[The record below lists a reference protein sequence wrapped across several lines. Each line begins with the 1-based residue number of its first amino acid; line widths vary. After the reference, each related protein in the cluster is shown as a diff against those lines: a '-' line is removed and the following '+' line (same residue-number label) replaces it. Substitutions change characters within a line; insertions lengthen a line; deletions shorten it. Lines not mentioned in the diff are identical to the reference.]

1 MTIIQDYLTLTLK
14 YKQEYSDKTLLLM
27 QVGSFF
33 ESYALLNEKD
43 NTYQGSNIQD
53 FSDIN
58 DLVISKKNIFHNG
71 KPVVMAGFGVTQI
84 EKYIRRMQENDY
96 TIVVYTQDSNTKNT
110 TRSLSCIYSPGTYFS
125 NEANQLSNVTSCI
138 WIHYSASNQLI
149 NEKFTIGMSSIDIY
163 TGNSNTMEYIV
174 DYIKSPTVFDCLEN
188 YLSINNPS
196 ECMVVSNYKLDYVL
210 ELINCKVHKYFYEHE
225 WIKNISKQKYQYEI
239 IKTFL
244 NKDPDTIFTEWNI
257 STQSYCLLTQFIY
270 KHNPNLIKKLK
281 PPSLIHS
288 NTKLLLANHSLK
300 QLNIIP
306 DNNHT
311 GKYSCLS
318 NLLNNCITNMG
329 KRAFNYE
336 LLNPSIDHEHLSLI
350 YDITEHTMNKN
361 MWQVIRNYL
370 SGIKDLSKIYRKIV
384 LGKLSPKDFYIIYKN
399 LTIVNNIFLHV
410 SNDKKLSNYINNQNI
425 SYDIMEIQNYISMSL
440 NLDNCLKYDDLS
452 FDKFN
457 LNLIHDIMLFTH
469 EYSESLNS
477 SYDTF
482 KNYYIK
488 LIQIKDFLDL
498 SIKEYESKSSPKLN
512 NSKTGSPKTNSP
524 KKDSQKKD
532 NQTMDNKSIN
542 IPKKYENSE
551 YIKLHE
557 CPKTE
562 PALIGTTK
570 RLNILKKILND
581 LTCNH
586 FNPQSIEIKSHN
598 GSNSMITS
606 NEINNIS
613 KNIQK
618 YKEIFFDNLTK
629 EFNNFANNFIQKF
642 ETQLNTIIDYITK
655 CDILQNRCYVA
666 ETFYYTKPLIINS
679 DKSFVDF
686 KELRHPIIE
695 KININEL
702 YVTNDLNFDYVNN
715 GYLLYGTNA
724 VGKTSFI
731 KSIGISIIM
740 AQAGLYV
747 PAESFTYSV
756 YKSIY
761 TRILGNDNIFKGL
774 STFAVEMT
782 ELRSIL
788 KNANENSLIL
798 GDELCSGTESTSAL
812 SIFTAGIQYLSKQNC
827 SFIFATHFHEIIDYD
842 EIKELTNLKLLH
854 MSVIYDRLN
863 DRLIYDRKLK
873 EGPGDN
879 MYGLEVCKSLNL
891 PEDFLDLAHNIR
903 NKYSNKSNAFNS
915 NGLIIEKKTSHYNSS
930 KIKGL
935 CEICKEIEGTEVHHL
950 IYQKEFNR
958 ILSGNN
964 KLKKNHKA
972 NLINI
977 CDKCHDKIHEKDSE
991 FKIYKTSNGYEIL

>member
-1 MTIIQDYLTLTLK
+1 MTIIDEYLSLTKK
-14 YKQEYSDKTLLLM
+14 YKDEYSNKTLLLI

-33 ESYALLNEKD
+33 ECYALLNPRE
-43 NTYQGSNIQD
+43 NTYQGSNIQE

-58 DLVISKKNIFHNG
+58 DLVISKKNILHNG
-71 KPVVMAGFGVTQI
+71 TPVVMAGFGISQL
-84 EKYIRRMQENDY
+84 EKYVRRMQENDY
-96 TIVVYTQDSNTKNT
+96 TIVVHTQDSNTKNT

-125 NEANQLSNVTSCI
+125 NDSNELSNVTSCI
-138 WIHYSASNQLI
+138 WIHYSASNKLI
-149 NEKFTIGMSSIDIY
+149 NEKLTIGMSSIDIY

-174 DYIKSPTVFDCLEN
+174 DYIKSPTVFDSLEN
-188 YLSINNPS
+188 YLCINNPS
-196 ECMVVSNYKLDYVL
+196 ECIVVSNYKLDYVL
-210 ELINCKVHKYFYEHE
+210 ELINCKVHTYNYEHE
-225 WIKNISKQKYQYEI
+225 WIKNVSKQKYQYEI
-239 IKTFL
+239 IKNFL
-244 NKDPDTIFTEWNI
+244 NKDPDIIFNEFNI

-270 KHNPNLIKKLK
+270 KHNPNLIKKLQT
-281 PPSLIHS
+281 PNLI
-288 NTKLLLANHSLK
+288 NTETKLILANHSLK

-311 GKYSCLS
+311 GKYSCVS
-318 NLLNNCITNMG
+318 TLLNNCITSMG

-336 LLNPSIDHEHLSLI
+336 LLNPSID
-350 YDITEHTMNKN
+350 YDYLNTVYNITEHCIHKN

-370 SGIKDLSKIYRKIV
+370 NGIKDLSKIYRKII
-384 LGKLSPKDFYIIYKN
+384 LGKLSPKDFYIIYYN
-399 LTIVNNIFLHV
+399 LTTVNNIFLHV
-410 SNDKKLSNYINNQNI
+410 SKDTTLLNYIDTESVSFCITQ
-425 SYDIMEIQNYISMSL
+425 IQEYISKYL
-440 NLDNCLKYDDLS
+440 NLESCKKYDDLS

-457 LNLIHDIMLFTH
+457 LNSIFDIMLFNSD
-469 EYSESLNS
+469 YSDNLNNT
-477 SYDTF
+477 YDTF
-482 KNYYIK
+482 KNYYTK
-488 LIQIKDFLDL
+488 LIQIKEFLDL
-498 SIKEYESKSSPKLN
+498 SIKEYETKNSQSGTLN
-512 NSKTGSPKTNSP
+512 
-524 KKDSQKKD
+524 KKNETSD
-532 NQTMDNKSIN
+532 
-542 IPKKYENSE
+542 

-562 PALIGTTK
+562 PALIGTTR
-570 RLNILKKILND
+570 RLNTLKKIIND

-606 NEINNIS
+606 NEINTIS
-613 KNIQK
+613 KNILK
-618 YKEIFFDNLTK
+618 YKEIFFDTLSK
-629 EFNNFANNFIQKF
+629 EFYSFANNFILNF
-642 ETQLNTIIDYITK
+642 EIQINTVIEYVTK

-666 ETFYYTKPLIINS
+666 ETFSYTKPLIINS

-686 KELRHPIIE
+686 KGLRHPIIE
-695 KININEL
+695 KINTNEI
-702 YVTNDLNFDYVNN
+702 YVTNDLLFDYINN

-740 AQAGLYV
+740 AQAGLFV
-747 PAESFTYSV
+747 PADSYTFSV

-761 TRILGNDNIFKGL
+761 TRILGNDNLFKGL

-812 SIFTAGIQYLSKQNC
+812 SIFTAGIKYLAKKNS
-827 SFIFATHFHEIIDYD
+827 SFIFATHFHEIINYS
-842 EIKELTNLKLLH
+842 EIKELNSLKLLH
-854 MSVIYDRLN
+854 MSVVYDRLN

-891 PEDFLDLAHNIR
+891 PEDFLEMAHDIR
-903 NKYSNKSNAFNS
+903 NKYNNKSNTFNQ
-915 NGLIIEKKTSHYNSS
+915 NRLIIEKKTSQYNRT
-930 KIKGL
+930 KIKGV
-935 CEICKEIEGTEVHHL
+935 CEICKESEGTEVHHL
-950 IYQKEFNR
+950 IYQKEFEN
-958 ILSGNN
+958 GNSKGN

-977 CDKCHDKIHEKDSE
+977 CEKCHDKIHEENSQL
-991 FKIYKTSNGYEIL
+991 KIYKTTNGYEIL

>member
-1 MTIIQDYLTLTLK
+1 MTIIDEYLSLTRK
-14 YKQEYSDKTLLLM
+14 YKSEYSEKTLLLM

-33 ESYALLNEKD
+33 ECYALLDPRE
-43 NTYQGSNIQD
+43 NTYHGSNIQE

-58 DLVISKKNIFHNG
+58 DLVISKKNVLHNG
-71 KPVVMAGFGVTQI
+71 TPVVMAGFGITQL
-84 EKYIRRMQENDY
+84 EKYVRRMQENDY
-96 TIVVYTQDSNTKNT
+96 TVVVHTQDSNTKNT

-125 NEANQLSNVTSCI
+125 NDSNELSNVTSCI
-138 WIHYSASNQLI
+138 WIHYSASNKLI
-149 NEKFTIGMSSIDIY
+149 NEKLTIGMSSIDIY

-174 DYIKSPTVFDCLEN
+174 DYIKSPTVFDSLEN
-188 YLSINNPS
+188 YLCINNPS
-196 ECMVVSNYKLDYVL
+196 ECIVVSNYKLDYVL
-210 ELINCKVHKYFYEHE
+210 ELINCKVHTYNYDHE
-225 WIKNISKQKYQYEI
+225 WIKNVSKQKYQHEI

-257 STQSYCLLTQFIY
+257 STQSYCLLSQFIY
-270 KHNPNLIKKLK
+270 KHNPNLIKKLQV
-281 PPSLIHS
+281 PSLINS
-288 NTKLLLANHSLK
+288 ETKLILANHSLK

-306 DNNHT
+306 DNNHS
-311 GKYSCLS
+311 GKYSCIS
-318 NLLNNCITNMG
+318 TLLNNCITSMG

-336 LLNPSIDHEHLSLI
+336 LLNPSIDYKYLNEI
-350 YDITEHTMNKN
+350 YDITSHAINKN

-370 SGIKDLSKIYRKIV
+370 NGIKDLSKIYRKII
-384 LGKLSPKDFYIIYKN
+384 LGKLSPKDFYIIYNN
-399 LTIVNNIFLHV
+399 LTTVNNIFFHISKDTTL
-410 SNDKKLSNYINNQNI
+410 LNYIDTENVTFCI
-425 SYDIMEIQNYISMSL
+425 SEIQEYIYKYL
-440 NLDNCLKYDDLS
+440 NLECCKKYDDLS

-457 LNLIHDIMLFTH
+457 LNSIFDIMLFNNN
-469 EYSESLNS
+469 YSDDLNNT
-477 SYDTF
+477 YDTF
-482 KNYYIK
+482 KNYYTK

-498 SIKEYESKSSPKLN
+498 SIKEYETK
-512 NSKTGSPKTNSP
+512 NSP
-524 KKDSQKKD
+524 KGPNGTLNKKNEISD
-532 NQTMDNKSIN
+532 
-542 IPKKYENSE
+542 

-562 PALIGTTK
+562 PALIGTTR
-570 RLNILKKILND
+570 RLNVLKKIIND

-606 NEINNIS
+606 NEINTIA
-613 KNIQK
+613 KNILK
-618 YKEIFFDNLTK
+618 YKEMFFDNLTK
-629 EFNNFANNFIQKF
+629 EFSNFANNFIQKF
-642 ETQLNTIIDYITK
+642 EIQINTVINYITK

-666 ETFYYTKPLIINS
+666 ETFSYTKPTILDT

-686 KELRHPIIE
+686 KGLRHPLIE
-695 KININEL
+695 KINTNEI
-702 YVTNDLNFDYVNN
+702 YVTNDLNFDFVNS

-747 PAESFTYSV
+747 PADSFTFSV

-761 TRILGNDNIFKGL
+761 TRILGNDNLFKGL

-812 SIFTAGIQYLSKQNC
+812 SIFTAGIKYLSNKNC
-827 SFIFATHFHEIIDYD
+827 CFIFATHFHEIIDYS
-842 EIKELTNLKLLH
+842 EIKELGSLKLLH
-854 MSVIYDRLN
+854 MSVIYDRVN

-891 PEDFLDLAHNIR
+891 PEDFLEMAHNIR
-903 NKYSNKSNAFNS
+903 NKYNNKSNTFNQ
-915 NGLIIEKKTSHYNSS
+915 NCLIIEKKTSQYNSS
-930 KIKGL
+930 KIKGV
-935 CEICKEIEGTEVHHL
+935 CEICKETEGTEVHHL
-950 IYQKEFNR
+950 IYQKEFEN
-958 ILSGNN
+958 GNSKGN

-977 CDKCHDKIHEKDSE
+977 CEKCHDKIHEENSQL
-991 FKIYKTSNGYEIL
+991 KIYKTTNGYEIL

>member
-1 MTIIQDYLTLTLK
+1 MTIIDEYLSLTRK
-14 YKQEYSDKTLLLM
+14 YKLEYSEKTLLLM

-33 ESYALLNEKD
+33 ECYALLDPRE
-43 NTYQGSNIQD
+43 NTYQGSNIQE

-58 DLVISKKNIFHNG
+58 DLVISKKNVLYNG
-71 KPVVMAGFGVTQI
+71 TPVVMAGFGVTQL
-84 EKYIRRMQENDY
+84 EKYVRRMQENDY
-96 TIVVYTQDSNTKNT
+96 TIVVHTQDSNTKNT

-125 NEANQLSNVTSCI
+125 NDSNELSNVTSCI
-138 WIHYSASNQLI
+138 WIHYSASNKLI
-149 NEKFTIGMSSIDIY
+149 NEKLTIGMSSIDIY

-174 DYIKSPTVFDCLEN
+174 DYIKSPTVFDSLEN
-188 YLSINNPS
+188 YLCINNPS
-196 ECMVVSNYKLDYVL
+196 ECIVVSNYKLDYVL
-210 ELINCKVHKYFYEHE
+210 ELINCKVHTYNYDHE
-225 WIKNISKQKYQYEI
+225 WIKNVSKQKYQYEI
-239 IKTFL
+239 IKNFL
-244 NKDPDTIFTEWNI
+244 NKDPDIIFNEFNI

-270 KHNPNLIKKLK
+270 KHNPNLIKKLQA
-281 PPSLIHS
+281 PNLI
-288 NTKLLLANHSLK
+288 NTETKLILANHSLK

-311 GKYSCLS
+311 GKYSCVS
-318 NLLNNCITNMG
+318 TLLNNCITSMG

-336 LLNPSIDHEHLSLI
+336 LLNPSID
-350 YDITEHTMNKN
+350 YDYLNTVYNITEHCINKN

-370 SGIKDLSKIYRKIV
+370 NGIKDLSKIYRKII
-384 LGKLSPKDFYIIYKN
+384 LGKLSPKDFYVIYNN
-399 LTIVNNIFLHV
+399 LTTVNNIFLHV
-410 SNDKKLSNYINNQNI
+410 SKDTTLLNYIDTESVSFCITQ
-425 SYDIMEIQNYISMSL
+425 IQEYISKYL
-440 NLDNCLKYDDLS
+440 NLESCKKYDDLS

-457 LNLIHDIMLFTH
+457 LNSIFDIMLFNSD
-469 EYSESLNS
+469 YSDTLNS
-477 SYDTF
+477 TYDTF
-482 KNYYIK
+482 KNYYTK

-498 SIKEYESKSSPKLN
+498 SIKEYETK
-512 NSKTGSPKTNSP
+512 
-524 KKDSQKKD
+524 
-532 NQTMDNKSIN
+532 N
-542 IPKKYENSE
+542 IPKGPNGPKGTLNKKNETSD

-562 PALIGTTK
+562 PALIGTTR
-570 RLNILKKILND
+570 RLNTLKKIIND

-586 FNPQSIEIKSHN
+586 FNPQSIEIKNHN

-613 KNIQK
+613 KNILK
-618 YKEIFFDNLTK
+618 YKEIFFDTLFK
-629 EFNNFANNFIQKF
+629 EFNSFANNFIQNF
-642 ETQLNTIIDYITK
+642 EIQINTVIEYVTK

-666 ETFYYTKPLIINS
+666 ETFSYTKPLIINS

-686 KELRHPIIE
+686 KGLRHPIIE
-695 KININEL
+695 KINTNEI
-702 YVTNDLNFDYVNN
+702 YVTNDLLFDYINN

-740 AQAGLYV
+740 AQAGLFV
-747 PAESFTYSV
+747 PADSYTFSV

-761 TRILGNDNIFKGL
+761 TRILGNDNLFKGL

-788 KNANENSLIL
+788 KNSNENSLIL

-812 SIFTAGIQYLSKQNC
+812 SIFTAGIKYLSNKNC
-827 SFIFATHFHEIIDYD
+827 SFIFATHFHEIINYS
-842 EIKELTNLKLLH
+842 EIKELESLKLLH
-854 MSVIYDRLN
+854 MSVIYDRVN

-891 PEDFLDLAHNIR
+891 PEDFLEMAHDIR
-903 NKYSNKSNAFNS
+903 NKYNNKSNIFNQ
-915 NGLIIEKKTSHYNSS
+915 NGLIIEKKTSQYNSS
-930 KIKGL
+930 KIKGV
-935 CEICKEIEGTEVHHL
+935 CEICKESEGTEVHHL
-950 IYQKEFNR
+950 IYQKEFEN
-958 ILSGNN
+958 GNSKGN

-977 CDKCHDKIHEKDSE
+977 CEKCHDKIHEENSQL
-991 FKIYKTSNGYEIL
+991 KIYKTTNGYEIL

>member
-1 MTIIQDYLTLTLK
+1 MTIIDEYLSLTRK
-14 YKQEYSDKTLLLM
+14 YKSEYSEKTLLLM

-33 ESYALLNEKD
+33 ECYALLDTTE
-43 NTYQGSNIQD
+43 NTYQGSNIQE

-58 DLVISKKNIFHNG
+58 DLVISKKNVLHDG
-71 KPVVMAGFGVTQI
+71 TPVVMAGFGITQL
-84 EKYIRRMQENDY
+84 EKYVRRMQENDY
-96 TIVVYTQDSNTKNT
+96 TIVVHTQDSNTKNT

-125 NEANQLSNVTSCI
+125 NDSTELSNVTCCI
-138 WIHYSASNQLI
+138 WIHYSASNKLI
-149 NEKFTIGMSSIDIY
+149 NEKLTIGMSSIDIY
-163 TGNSNTMEYIV
+163 TGNSNTMQYIV
-174 DYIKSPTVFDCLEN
+174 DYIKSPTVFDSLEN
-188 YLSINNPS
+188 YLCINNPS
-196 ECMVVSNYKLDYVL
+196 ECIVVSNYKLDYVL
-210 ELINCKVHKYFYEHE
+210 ELINCKIHTYNYDHE
-225 WIKNISKQKYQYEI
+225 WIKNVSKQKYQHEI

-257 STQSYCLLTQFIY
+257 STQSYCLLSQFIY
-270 KHNPNLIKKLK
+270 KHNPNLIKKLQI
-281 PPSLIHS
+281 PSLI
-288 NTKLLLANHSLK
+288 NTETKLILANHSLK

-311 GKYSCLS
+311 GKYSCIS
-318 NLLNNCITNMG
+318 TLLNNCITSMG
-329 KRAFNYE
+329 KRAFHYQ
-336 LLNPSIDHEHLSLI
+336 LLNPSIDYKYLNEI
-350 YDITEHTMNKN
+350 YDITSHTIDKN

-370 SGIKDLSKIYRKIV
+370 NGIKDLSKIYRKII
-384 LGKLSPKDFYIIYKN
+384 LGKLSPKDFYIIYNN
-399 LTIVNNIFLHV
+399 LTTVNNIFLHV
-410 SNDKKLSNYINNQNI
+410 SKDKTLLNYIDTESVSFCI
-425 SYDIMEIQNYISMSL
+425 SQIQEYIIKYI
-440 NLDNCLKYDDLS
+440 NLESCKKYDDLS

-457 LNLIHDIMLFTH
+457 LNCIYDIMLFNDNF
-469 EYSESLNS
+469 SDDLNNT
-477 SYDTF
+477 YQTF
-482 KNYYIK
+482 KNYYLK

-498 SIKEYESKSSPKLN
+498 SIKEYESKN
-512 NSKTGSPKTNSP
+512 NSSGTLN
-524 KKDSQKKD
+524 KK
-532 NQTMDNKSIN
+532 N
-542 IPKKYENSE
+542 ENSD

-562 PALIGTTK
+562 PALIGTTR
-570 RLNILKKILND
+570 RLNTLKKIIND

-606 NEINNIS
+606 NEINTIS
-613 KNIQK
+613 KNILK

-629 EFNNFANNFIQKF
+629 EFSNFANNFIQQF
-642 ETQLNTIIDYITK
+642 EIQINTVIDYITK

-666 ETFYYTKPLIINS
+666 QTFSYSKPIILDTS
-679 DKSFVDF
+679 KSFVDF
-686 KELRHPIIE
+686 KGLRHPLIE
-695 KININEL
+695 KINTNEI
-702 YVTNDLNFDYVNN
+702 YITNNLNFDFVNS

-747 PAESFTYSV
+747 PAESFTFSV

-761 TRILGNDNIFKGL
+761 TRILGNDNLFKGL

-788 KNANENSLIL
+788 KNANENSIIL

-812 SIFTAGIQYLSKQNC
+812 SIFTAGIKYLSYKNC
-827 SFIFATHFHEIIDYD
+827 CFIFATHFHEIIDYS
-842 EIKELTNLKLLH
+842 EIKELNSLKLLH

-873 EGPGDN
+873 DGPGDN

-891 PEDFLDLAHNIR
+891 PEDFLEMAHDIR
-903 NKYSNKSNAFNS
+903 NKYNNKSNTFNQ
-915 NGLIIEKKTSHYNSS
+915 NGLIIEKKTSQYNSS
-930 KIKGL
+930 KIKGI
-935 CEICKEIEGTEVHHL
+935 CEICKKSEGTEVHHL
-950 IYQKEFNR
+950 IYQKEFEN
-958 ILSGNN
+958 GNLKGN

-977 CDKCHDKIHEKDSE
+977 CEKCHDKIHEENSQL
-991 FKIYKTSNGYEIL
+991 KIYKTTCGYEIL

>member
-1 MTIIQDYLTLTLK
+1 MTIIDEYLSLTRK
-14 YKQEYSDKTLLLM
+14 YKLEYSEKTLLLM

-33 ESYALLNEKD
+33 ECYALLDPRE
-43 NTYQGSNIQD
+43 NTYQGSNIQE

-58 DLVISKKNIFHNG
+58 DLVISKKNVLHNG
-71 KPVVMAGFGVTQI
+71 TPVVMAGFGITQL
-84 EKYIRRMQENDY
+84 EKYVRRMQENDY
-96 TIVVYTQDSNTKNT
+96 TIVVHTQDSNTKNT

-125 NEANQLSNVTSCI
+125 NDSNELSNVTSCI
-138 WIHYSASNQLI
+138 WIHYSASNKLI
-149 NEKFTIGMSSIDIY
+149 NEKLTIGMSSIDIY

-174 DYIKSPTVFDCLEN
+174 DYIKSPTVFDSLEN
-188 YLSINNPS
+188 YLCINNPS
-196 ECMVVSNYKLDYVL
+196 ECIVVSNYKLDYVL
-210 ELINCKVHKYFYEHE
+210 ELINCKVHTYNYDHE
-225 WIKNISKQKYQYEI
+225 WIKNVSKQKYQYEI
-239 IKTFL
+239 IKNFL
-244 NKDPDTIFTEWNI
+244 NKDPDIIFNEFNI

-270 KHNPNLIKKLK
+270 KHNPNLIKKLQA
-281 PPSLIHS
+281 PNLI
-288 NTKLLLANHSLK
+288 NTETKLTLANHSLK

-306 DNNHT
+306 DHNHT
-311 GKYSCLS
+311 GKYSCVS
-318 NLLNNCITNMG
+318 TLLNNCITSMG

-336 LLNPSIDHEHLSLI
+336 LLNPSID
-350 YDITEHTMNKN
+350 YDYLNTVYNITEHCINKN
-361 MWQVIRNYL
+361 VWQVIRNYL
-370 SGIKDLSKIYRKIV
+370 NGIKDLSKIYRKII
-384 LGKLSPKDFYIIYKN
+384 LGKLSPKDFYIIYNN
-399 LTIVNNIFLHV
+399 LTTVNNIFLHV
-410 SNDKKLSNYINNQNI
+410 SKDTTLLNYIDTERVSFCITQ
-425 SYDIMEIQNYISMSL
+425 IQEYISKYL
-440 NLDNCLKYDDLS
+440 NLESCKKYDDLS

-457 LNLIHDIMLFTH
+457 LNSIFDIMLFNSD
-469 EYSESLNS
+469 YSDTLNNT
-477 SYDTF
+477 YDTF
-482 KNYYIK
+482 KNYYTK

-498 SIKEYESKSSPKLN
+498 SIKEYETK
-512 NSKTGSPKTNSP
+512 NSP
-524 KKDSQKKD
+524 KGPIGTLNKKNETSD
-532 NQTMDNKSIN
+532 
-542 IPKKYENSE
+542 

-562 PALIGTTK
+562 PALIGTTR
-570 RLNILKKILND
+570 RLNTLKKIIND

-606 NEINNIS
+606 NEINTIS
-613 KNIQK
+613 KNILK
-618 YKEIFFDNLTK
+618 YKEIFFDTLSK
-629 EFNNFANNFIQKF
+629 EFNSFANNFIQNF
-642 ETQLNTIIDYITK
+642 EIQINTIIEYVTK

-666 ETFYYTKPLIINS
+666 ETFSYSKPTILDT

-686 KELRHPIIE
+686 KGLRHPLIE
-695 KININEL
+695 KINTNEI
-702 YVTNDLNFDYVNN
+702 YVTNDLLFDYVNN

-747 PAESFTYSV
+747 PAESFIFSV

-761 TRILGNDNIFKGL
+761 TRILGNDNLFKGL

-812 SIFTAGIQYLSKQNC
+812 SIFTAGIKYLSNKNC
-827 SFIFATHFHEIIDYD
+827 SFIFATHFHEIINYS
-842 EIKELTNLKLLH
+842 EIKELDTLKLLH
-854 MSVIYDRLN
+854 MSVVYDRVN

-891 PEDFLDLAHNIR
+891 PEDFLEMAHDIR
-903 NKYSNKSNAFNS
+903 NKYNNKSNIFNQ
-915 NGLIIEKKTSHYNSS
+915 NCLIIEKKTSQYNSS
-930 KIKGL
+930 KIKGV
-935 CEICKEIEGTEVHHL
+935 CEICKESEGTEVHHL
-950 IYQKEFNR
+950 IYQKEFEN
-958 ILSGNN
+958 GNSKGN

-977 CDKCHDKIHEKDSE
+977 CEKCHDKIHEENSQLK
-991 FKIYKTSNGYEIL
+991 FYKTTNGYEIL

>member
-1 MTIIQDYLTLTLK
+1 MTIIDEYLSLTRK
-14 YKQEYSDKTLLLM
+14 YKLEYSEKTLLLM

-33 ESYALLNEKD
+33 ECYALLDPRE
-43 NTYQGSNIQD
+43 NTYQGSNIQE

-58 DLVISKKNIFHNG
+58 DLVISKKNVLHNG
-71 KPVVMAGFGVTQI
+71 TPVVMAGFGITQL
-84 EKYIRRMQENDY
+84 EKYVRRMQENDY
-96 TIVVYTQDSNTKNT
+96 TVVVHTQDSNTKNT

-125 NEANQLSNVTSCI
+125 NDSNELSNVTSCI
-138 WIHYSASNQLI
+138 WIHYSASNKLI
-149 NEKFTIGMSSIDIY
+149 NEKLTIGMSSIDIY

-174 DYIKSPTVFDCLEN
+174 DYIKSPTVFDSLEN
-188 YLSINNPS
+188 YLCINNPS
-196 ECMVVSNYKLDYVL
+196 ECIVVSNYKLDYVL
-210 ELINCKVHKYFYEHE
+210 ELINCKVHTYNYDHE
-225 WIKNISKQKYQYEI
+225 WIKNVSKQKYQYEI
-239 IKTFL
+239 IKNFL
-244 NKDPDTIFTEWNI
+244 NKDPDIIFNEFNI

-270 KHNPNLIKKLK
+270 KHNPNLIKKLQV
-281 PPSLIHS
+281 PNLI
-288 NTKLLLANHSLK
+288 NTETKLILANHSLK

-311 GKYSCLS
+311 GKYSCVS
-318 NLLNNCITNMG
+318 TLLNNCITSMG

-336 LLNPSIDHEHLSLI
+336 LLNPSID
-350 YDITEHTMNKN
+350 YDYLNIVYNITEHCINKN

-370 SGIKDLSKIYRKIV
+370 NGIKDLSKIYRKII
-384 LGKLSPKDFYIIYKN
+384 LGKLSPKDFYIIYNN
-399 LTIVNNIFLHV
+399 LTTVNNIFLHV
-410 SNDKKLSNYINNQNI
+410 SKDTTLLNYIDTESVSFCITQ
-425 SYDIMEIQNYISMSL
+425 IQEYISKYL
-440 NLDNCLKYDDLS
+440 NLESCKKYDDLS

-457 LNLIHDIMLFTH
+457 LNSIFDIMLFNSD
-469 EYSESLNS
+469 YSDTLNNT
-477 SYDTF
+477 YDTF
-482 KNYYIK
+482 KNYYTK

-498 SIKEYESKSSPKLN
+498 SIKEYETK
-512 NSKTGSPKTNSP
+512 NSP
-524 KKDSQKKD
+524 SGTLNKKNETSD
-532 NQTMDNKSIN
+532 
-542 IPKKYENSE
+542 

-562 PALIGTTK
+562 PALIGTTR
-570 RLNILKKILND
+570 RLNTLKKIIND

-606 NEINNIS
+606 NEINTIS
-613 KNIQK
+613 KNILK
-618 YKEIFFDNLTK
+618 YKEIFFDTLSK
-629 EFNNFANNFIQKF
+629 EFNSFANNFIQNF
-642 ETQLNTIIDYITK
+642 EIQINTVIEYVTK

-666 ETFYYTKPLIINS
+666 ETFSYTKPLIINS

-686 KELRHPIIE
+686 KGLRHPIIE
-695 KININEL
+695 KINTNEI
-702 YVTNDLNFDYVNN
+702 YVTNDLLFDYINN

-740 AQAGLYV
+740 AQAGLFV
-747 PAESFTYSV
+747 PADSYTFSV

-761 TRILGNDNIFKGL
+761 TRILGNDNLFKGL

-812 SIFTAGIQYLSKQNC
+812 SIFTSGIKYLSNKNC
-827 SFIFATHFHEIIDYD
+827 SFIFATHFHEIINYS
-842 EIKELTNLKLLH
+842 EIKELDTLKLLH
-854 MSVIYDRLN
+854 MSVVYDRVN

-891 PEDFLDLAHNIR
+891 PDDFLEMAHDIR
-903 NKYSNKSNAFNS
+903 NKYNNKSNTFNQ
-915 NGLIIEKKTSHYNSS
+915 NGLIIEKKTSQYNSS
-930 KIKGL
+930 KIKGV
-935 CEICKEIEGTEVHHL
+935 CEICKESEGTEVHHL
-950 IYQKEFNR
+950 IYQKEFEN
-958 ILSGNN
+958 GNSKGN

-977 CDKCHDKIHEKDSE
+977 CEKCHDKIHEENSQL
-991 FKIYKTSNGYEIL
+991 KIYKTTNGYEIL

>member
-1 MTIIQDYLTLTLK
+1 MTIIDEYLSLTRK
-14 YKQEYSDKTLLLM
+14 YKLEYSEKTLLLM

-33 ESYALLNEKD
+33 ECYALLDPRE
-43 NTYQGSNIQD
+43 NTYQGSNIQE

-58 DLVISKKNIFHNG
+58 DLVISKKNVLHNG
-71 KPVVMAGFGVTQI
+71 TPVVMAGFGITQL
-84 EKYIRRMQENDY
+84 EKYVRRMQENDY
-96 TIVVYTQDSNTKNT
+96 TIVVHTQDSNTKNT

-125 NEANQLSNVTSCI
+125 NDSNELSNVTSCI
-138 WIHYSASNQLI
+138 WIHYSASNKLI
-149 NEKFTIGMSSIDIY
+149 NEKLTIGMSSIDIY

-174 DYIKSPTVFDCLEN
+174 DYIKSPTVFDSLEN
-188 YLSINNPS
+188 YLCINNPS
-196 ECMVVSNYKLDYVL
+196 ECIVVSNYKLDYVL
-210 ELINCKVHKYFYEHE
+210 ELINCKVHTYNYDHE
-225 WIKNISKQKYQYEI
+225 WIKNVSKQKYQYEI
-239 IKTFL
+239 IKNFL
-244 NKDPDTIFTEWNI
+244 NKDPDIIFNEFNI

-270 KHNPNLIKKLK
+270 KHNPNLIKKLQA
-281 PPSLIHS
+281 PNLI
-288 NTKLLLANHSLK
+288 NTETKLTLANHSLK

-306 DNNHT
+306 DHNHT
-311 GKYSCLS
+311 GKYSCVS
-318 NLLNNCITNMG
+318 TLLNNCITSMG

-336 LLNPSIDHEHLSLI
+336 LLNPSID
-350 YDITEHTMNKN
+350 YDYLNTVYNITEHCINKN
-361 MWQVIRNYL
+361 VWQVIRNYL
-370 SGIKDLSKIYRKIV
+370 NGIKDLSKIYRKII
-384 LGKLSPKDFYIIYKN
+384 LGKLSPKDFYIIYNN
-399 LTIVNNIFLHV
+399 LTTVNNIFLHV
-410 SNDKKLSNYINNQNI
+410 SKDTTLLNYIDTERVSFCITQ
-425 SYDIMEIQNYISMSL
+425 IQEYISKYL
-440 NLDNCLKYDDLS
+440 NLESCKKYDDLS

-457 LNLIHDIMLFTH
+457 LNSIFDIMLFNSD
-469 EYSESLNS
+469 YSDTLNNT
-477 SYDTF
+477 YDTF
-482 KNYYIK
+482 KNYYTK

-498 SIKEYESKSSPKLN
+498 SIKEYETK
-512 NSKTGSPKTNSP
+512 NSP
-524 KKDSQKKD
+524 KGPKGPIGTLNKKNETSD
-532 NQTMDNKSIN
+532 
-542 IPKKYENSE
+542 

-562 PALIGTTK
+562 PALIGTTR
-570 RLNILKKILND
+570 RLNTLKKIIND

-606 NEINNIS
+606 NEINTIS
-613 KNIQK
+613 KNILK
-618 YKEIFFDNLTK
+618 YKEIFFDTLSK
-629 EFNNFANNFIQKF
+629 EFNSFANNFIQNF
-642 ETQLNTIIDYITK
+642 EIQINTIIEYVTK

-666 ETFYYTKPLIINS
+666 ETFSYSKPTILDT

-686 KELRHPIIE
+686 KGLRHPLIE
-695 KININEL
+695 KINTNEI
-702 YVTNDLNFDYVNN
+702 YVTNDLLFDYVNN

-747 PAESFTYSV
+747 PAESFIFSV

-761 TRILGNDNIFKGL
+761 TRILGNDNLFKGL

-812 SIFTAGIQYLSKQNC
+812 SIFTAGIKYLSNKNC
-827 SFIFATHFHEIIDYD
+827 SFIFATHFHEIINYS
-842 EIKELTNLKLLH
+842 EIKELDTLKLLH
-854 MSVIYDRLN
+854 MSVVYDRVN

-891 PEDFLDLAHNIR
+891 PEDFLEMAHDIR
-903 NKYSNKSNAFNS
+903 NKYNNKSNIFNQ
-915 NGLIIEKKTSHYNSS
+915 NCLIIEKKTSQYNSS
-930 KIKGL
+930 KIKGV
-935 CEICKEIEGTEVHHL
+935 CEICKESEGTEVHHL
-950 IYQKEFNR
+950 IYQKEFEN
-958 ILSGNN
+958 GNSKGN

-977 CDKCHDKIHEKDSE
+977 CEKCHDKIHEENSQLK
-991 FKIYKTSNGYEIL
+991 FYKTTNGYEIL